1 VAAASSD
8 CKGIG
13 KMKHRQSVHCAGF
26 SLIEVL
32 VAAAVLG
39 VGLAGLAALL
49 LNGISSTASSL
60 SRSSAALHTESMT
73 ELARISPL
81 GASEFIKAVPVSP
94 PACDTTRSC
103 SPAEFARHSLWH
115 WQQRVLQDLPG
126 GSAEICVAGG
136 SIETASGTANCE
148 LPLAVVRWSSP
159 MASGKTVVP
168 NRVFLGLP
176 L

>member
-1 VAAASSD
+1 
-8 CKGIG
+8 
-13 KMKHRQSVHCAGF
+13 MKHRKSVHCTGF

-49 LNGISSTASSL
+49 LNGIASTASSL
-60 SRSSAALHTESMT
+60 SRSSAALHAESMT

-81 GASEFIKAVPVSP
+81 GASEFIKAVPVST
-94 PACDTTRSC
+94 PACDTTSSC
-103 SPAEFARHSLWH
+103 NPAEFARHSLWH
-115 WQQRVLQDLPG
+115 WSQRVSQDLPG
-126 GSAEICVAGG
+126 GSAEICTAAG
-136 SIETASGTANCE
+136 SIETASGTTSCG
-148 LPLAVVRWSSP
+148 LPFAVVRWSAP
-159 MASGKTVVP
+159 VARGGTTAP